1 MVNQFIEEVGGRS
14 TTMTIEECR
23 RKKFDDASQRSLQDW
38 MSLGEM
44 RTSEEKIPKLCETKV
59 TQPIRDLA
67 LQDNLVFPTGFIEYL
82 YHVGNA
88 KEKNLLIRNG
98 LIPGRTSLKR
108 RRQPVSFTT
117 VILMEDG

>member
-1 MVNQFIEEVGGRS
+1 
-14 TTMTIEECR
+14 MTIEECK

-67 LQDNLVFPTGFIEYL
+67 LQDNLVFPTG
-82 YHVGNA
+82 
-88 KEKNLLIRNG
+88 
-98 LIPGRTSLKR
+98 
-108 RRQPVSFTT
+108 
-117 VILMEDG
+117 